1 MVILKETAEEVSV
14 ALDKVRALRAWAS
27 VSFARFLFVAALL
40 GAVLVGGQYA
50 YVNYHLLT
58 EARKAGENRT
68 REITALGKEDGYK
81 VALDAITTCLESAK
95 EKPTLNAWYCK
106 QAVIQYRKAS
116 TNWLPERVKEVID
129 KHAYVAM
136 KNDVSH
142 HLRNVE
148 LDRLMNSPAS
158 REEEVL
164 KLLLSNTAVAIWL
177 FVVVVVM
184 IGAYLFF
191 WILPNRK
198 RGAPDA

>member
-1 MVILKETAEEVSV
+1 MGILKETAEEVSV
-14 ALDKVRALRAWAS
+14 ALDKVSALRAWAS
-27 VSFARFLFVAALL
+27 VSFARVLFVAALL
-40 GAVLVGGQYA
+40 VAVLVVGQYA
-50 YVNYHLLT
+50 YVNHLLT

-68 REITALGKEDGYK
+68 REITALGKEHGYK
-81 VALDAITTCLESAK
+81 VALDAITTCLESSK

-106 QAVIQYRKAS
+106 QAVIQYRNAS
-116 TNWLPERVKEVID
+116 TNWPQERVKEVID
-129 KHAYVAM
+129 RHAYVAM

-142 HLRNVE
+142 YLRSVE

-164 KLLLSNTAVAIWL
+164 KLLLSKTAVVLWL
-177 FVVVVVM
+177 FVVVAVM

>member
-1 MVILKETAEEVSV
+1 MGILKETTEEVSV
-14 ALDKVRALRAWAS
+14 ALDKVSALRAWAS
-27 VSFARFLFVAALL
+27 VSFARVLFVAAIL

-50 YVNYHLLT
+50 YVNYLLT
-58 EARKAGENRT
+58 EARKAGENKA
-68 REITALGKEDGYK
+68 REITALGKEHGYK
-81 VALDAITTCLESAK
+81 VALDAITACLESAK

-106 QAVIQYRKAS
+106 QAVAQYRNAS
-116 TNWLPERVKEVID
+116 TNWPPERVKEVID

-142 HLRNVE
+142 YLRSVE

-164 KLLLSNTAVAIWL
+164 KLLLSKTAVALWL
-177 FVVVVVM
+177 FVVFAVM

-191 WILPNRK
+191 WIFPNRK